1 MARTYV
7 AIEGDNLFTVS
18 RRFYGDETKESIAK
32 IAAASGVF
40 DAYDV
45 QPGQILTIP

>member
-1 MARTYV
+1 VRRTYV
-7 AIEGDNLFTVS
+7 AVDGDNLFTVAQ
-18 RRFYGDETKESIAK
+18 RFYGNQTTESIAK

-40 DAYDV
+40 NAYDV